1 MPFIHLFKKNETLES
16 WHNWLFYNTILN
28 LLLNWKCLIFQ
39 EMFSSMCF
47 VYKEQFLLEVFQ
59 LQSQKCTIKCHFHS
73 VHPPPP
79 ALFCWGKVHLQ
90 RNFQKG
96 GLDRTSIFRGWL
108 LGKRGVPFFRGGCN
122 FGRNSAKSGIFN
134 DKNVYKQEQ
143 FALS

>member
-73 VHPPPP
+73 VHPPPCP
-79 ALFCWGKVHLQ
+79 F
-90 RNFQKG
+90 
-96 GLDRTSIFRGWL
+96 L
-108 LGKRGVPFFRGGCN
+108 LGEGAPPTKFSKRGAWQDLHFQRVVAGKEGVPFFRGGCN

-134 DKNVYKQEQ
+134 DKNIYKQEQ